1 MNQYLQHI
9 ALVEMSITCAV
20 ILIYFLQKAFKASL
34 PLIVR
39 IVLVLLLANL
49 FFWPIGLSLE
59 LPLAAYVRGVTGE
72 LSIVTMLLLWATLLP
87 ESRKTPL
94 AFSAAISI
102 VAIVFYPLALGY
114 GMFDPYVWG
123 YSSLGFLISVI
134 VLAVLC
140 GLAGWTKGTWLLSFA
155 IIAWTVGWHE
165 STNLWDYI
173 LDPFLA
179 LWALYSVI
187 HFIFRKRSEKLRTG
201 YLFRA
206 G

>member
-1 MNQYLQHI
+1 MSQYLQQI
-9 ALVEMSITCAV
+9 ALVEMSVTCAV
-20 ILIYFLQKAFKASL
+20 VLTYFTQRVFKASF

-59 LPLAAYVRGVTGE
+59 LPLSAYVRGVTGE
-72 LSIVTMLLLWATLLP
+72 LSIVTMLLLWSALLP
-87 ESRKTPL
+87 ESRRTP
-94 AFSAAISI
+94 FTFNVAIGI
-102 VAIVFYPLALGY
+102 IAIVFYPLALGY
-114 GMFDPYVWG
+114 GMFDPYIWG
-123 YSSLGFLISVI
+123 YDSLGFLISVI
-134 VLAVLC
+134 VFAILS
-140 GLAGWTKGTWLLSFA
+140 GLAGWTKGVWLLSLA
-155 IIAWTVGWHE
+155 IIAWTVRWHE
-165 STNLWDYI
+165 SANLWDYI

-179 LWALYSVI
+179 LWAIYSVI

>member
-1 MNQYLQHI
+1 MSQYLQHI

-20 ILIYFLQKAFKASL
+20 VLIYFAQRIFHASF

-39 IVLVLLLANL
+39 IALMLLLANL

-59 LPLAAYVRGVTGE
+59 LPLSAYVRGVTGE

-87 ESRKTPL
+87 ANRKTPL
-94 AFSAAISI
+94 AFIAAISI

-114 GMFDPYVWG
+114 GMFDPYAWG
-123 YSSLGFLISVI
+123 YGSLGFLISVI
-134 VLAVLC
+134 VFAFLC
-140 GLAGWTKGTWLLSFA
+140 GMTGWTKGVWLLSLA
-155 IIAWTVGWHE
+155 IIAWTVRWHE
-165 STNLWDYI
+165 SANLWDYI

-179 LWALYSVI
+179 LWAIYSVI